1 MQNLREI
8 LSRRNGSKKIGSL
21 SKRTQDGKKVA
32 LLIDGPNILD
42 EDSEERVLKDIREIT
57 MEIGDLRVV
66 KVILNQ
72 YSTDR
77 FVEEVSNQGFEPIVV
92 SGETGVRLS
101 IEAMRYMYKPYIDII
116 AIATTN
122 HEFLTI
128 FNRARGL
135 GKETMLI
142 STGDVEE
149 SLNNASDYV
158 ATIEQGG
165 E

>member
-32 LLIDGPNILD
+32 LLIDGPNILNK
-42 EDSEERVLKDIREIT
+42 ESGKKVLKNIREIT
-57 MEIGDLRVV
+57 LEVGDLRVV
-66 KVILNQ
+66 KVILDQ
-72 YSTDR
+72 YSTNEY
-77 FVEEVSNQGFEPIVV
+77 VEEVSSQGFEPIVV
-92 SGETGVRLS
+92 SGETGVKLS
-101 IEAMRYMYKPYIDII
+101 IEAMRYMYKPYIDVI

-128 FNRARGL
+128 FNKARDL

-142 STGDVEE
+142 STGDIDK
-149 SLNNASDYV
+149 SLSNASDYI
-158 ATIEQGG
+158 ATIESGG